1 MKATASPVES
11 SKVRLTVEVD
21 AEEIEAALNE
31 AVKTLG
37 HQVRVKGFRPGK
49 VPRKVLEAQLGGPG
63 ALRAEALRT
72 SLPDFYA
79 AAVVEADLDP
89 IDSPEIDITAG
100 ELEGAVTFDALV
112 EVRPEIDLTG
122 YNGIEVTVPGLT
134 VTDDEVEAQLDRQ
147 RSADGV
153 LVDVERAVSAKD
165 FATLDLEGTDG
176 EGNTVAKADDFVYE
190 VGSQSVPGLD
200 EAIDGAVAGADL
212 AWTAEVQGPGDVSFV
227 AKLKAVR
234 ERQLP
239 ELTDEWVKENS
250 EFATVAELR
259 ADITER
265 MGKVKIIQAQMSLR
279 DATGAAL
286 ADLVDA
292 EAIPA
297 VLVDRETQERLHEL
311 GHRLEHQG
319 LGLEQFLQATG
330 QSPDELIASLRGDAE
345 RAVRVDLALRAVAR
359 LESLSPDEAA
369 LAAEL
374 ERSAERLE
382 TDVETLTSQLEA
394 SGRSG
399 AFKAELAKTKALD
412 WVIESATIKDPE
424 GATIDREAL
433 KVNQAEEDA

>member
-1 MKATASPVES
+1 MKATASPVEP
-11 SKVRLTVEVD
+11 SKVRLTVEVG
-21 AEEIEAALNE
+21 AEEVEAALDE
-31 AVKTLG
+31 AVKTIG
-37 HQVRVKGFRPGK
+37 RQVRVKGFRPGK

-63 ALRAEALRT
+63 ALRAEALRS

-112 EVRPEIDLTG
+112 EVRPEVDLVG
-122 YNGIEVTVPGLT
+122 YEGLEVTVPGLA
-134 VTDDEVEAQLDRQ
+134 VGDEEIEAQLDRQ

-153 LVDVERAVSAKD
+153 LVDVERAVAAKD
-165 FATLDLEGTDG
+165 YATLDLEGLDA
-176 EGNTVAKADDFVYE
+176 EGKTVAKAEDFVYE
-190 VGSQSVPGLD
+190 VGSKSVPGLD
-200 EAIDGAVAGADL
+200 EAVTGAELGAEL
-212 AWTAEVQGPGDVSFV
+212 SWTAEVQGTGEV
-227 AKLKAVR
+227 AFTATVKALR

-239 ELTDEWVKENS
+239 DLTDAWVAENS
-250 EFATVAELR
+250 EFTTVADLR
-259 ADITER
+259 ADIADR
-265 MGKVKIIQAQMSLR
+265 MGKVKVIQAQMSLR

-286 ADLVDA
+286 ADLVDL
-292 EAIPA
+292 EQVPA

-319 LGLEQFLQATG
+319 LELEQFLQATG
-330 QSPDELIASLRGDAE
+330 QSPDELVAAMRADAQ

-359 LESLSPDEAA
+359 LEGLAPDGDA
-369 LAAEL
+369 LRAEL
-374 ERSAERLE
+374 ERSAERLD
-382 TDVETLTSQLEA
+382 TDAETLAAQLEA

-412 WVIESATIKDPE
+412 WVIERATIKDPE

-433 KVNQAEEDA
+433 KANQAEEE